1 MKQNKKILVVASH
14 PDDEVLGCGGT
25 LIKYS
30 KMDYQIKVIFMTNG
44 VSSRSKKKKEEI
56 LKRKKAALKSCKIL
70 GASKPKFF
78 DFKDNQMDSVPLL
91 KIVKKIEKEIFT
103 FKPLIIFTHFDGD
116 LNIDHEIT
124 SRATVTACRPMTKN
138 PVKNLYMFYVP
149 SSTEWNFKKNKKNFV
164 PNWFEDISKSDKQ
177 KKLAL
182 NCYKME
188 MRKWPHPRS
197 LKNIANLQEVFASEV
212 GQKKTES
219 FILYRGLN

>member
-1 MKQNKKILVVASH
+1 MKNKKILVIASH

-30 KMDYQIKVIFMTNG
+30 KMGYEIRIVFMTNG
-44 VSSRSKKKKEEI
+44 VSSRSKIKNNEI
-56 LKRKKAALKSCKIL
+56 LKRKKAAIKACKIL
-70 GASKPKFF
+70 GANKPKFF
-78 DFKDNQMDSVPLL
+78 NFKDNQMDSVPLL
-91 KIVKKIEKEIFT
+91 KIVKVIESEIYL
-103 FKPLIIFTHFDGD
+103 FKPSIIFTHFNGD

-124 SRATVTACRPMTKN
+124 SRATLTACRPTLN
-138 PVKNLYMFYVP
+138 HPVKSLFMFYVP
-149 SSTEWNFKKNKKNFV
+149 SSTEWSHNKNKKNFI
-164 PNWFEDISKSDKQ
+164 PNWFEDISNSDKQ

-197 LKNIANLQEVFASEV
+197 LKNISNLQNVFASEV

-219 FILYRGLN
+219 FMLYRGLN

>member
-1 MKQNKKILVVASH
+1 MKKNKKILVIASH

-30 KMDYQIKVIFMTNG
+30 KMGYEIRIVFMTNG
-44 VSSRSKKKKEEI
+44 VSSRSKIKNNEI
-56 LKRKKAALKSCKIL
+56 LKRKKAAIKACKIL
-70 GASKPKFF
+70 GANKPKFF
-78 DFKDNQMDSVPLL
+78 NFKDNQMDSVPLL
-91 KIVKKIEKEIFT
+91 KIVKVIESEIYL
-103 FKPLIIFTHFDGD
+103 FKPSIIFTHFNGD

-124 SRATVTACRPMTKN
+124 SRATLTACRPTLN
-138 PVKNLYMFYVP
+138 HPVKSLFMFYVP
-149 SSTEWNFKKNKKNFV
+149 SSTEWSHNKNKKNFI
-164 PNWFEDISKSDKQ
+164 PNWFEDISNSDKQ

-197 LKNIANLQEVFASEV
+197 LKNISNLQNVFASEV

-219 FILYRGLN
+219 FMLYRGLN

>member
-1 MKQNKKILVVASH
+1 MKNKKILVIASH

-30 KMDYQIKVIFMTNG
+30 KMGYEIRIVFMTNG
-44 VSSRSKKKKEEI
+44 VSSRSKIKNNEI
-56 LKRKKAALKSCKIL
+56 LKRKKAAIKACKIL
-70 GASKPKFF
+70 GANKPKFF
-78 DFKDNQMDSVPLL
+78 NFKDNQMDSVPLL
-91 KIVKKIEKEIFT
+91 KIVKVIENEIYL
-103 FKPLIIFTHFDGD
+103 FKPSIIFTHFNGD

-124 SRATVTACRPMTKN
+124 SRATLTACRPTLN
-138 PVKNLYMFYVP
+138 HPVKSLFMFYVP
-149 SSTEWNFKKNKKNFV
+149 SSTEWSHNKNKKNFI
-164 PNWFEDISKSDKQ
+164 PNWFEDISNSDKQ

-197 LKNIANLQEVFASEV
+197 LKNISNLQNVFASEV

-219 FILYRGLN
+219 FMLYRGLN